1 MFLSHIQF
9 LQGSVRVI
17 RDACKKGG
25 QRITKSGGVPLL
37 KASNSIDNPTV
48 DLSTSGFQIM
58 CCQYGQEPFTHLIIG
73 EIEQISSHT
82 SIIFFNSEIS
92 ALINHG

>member
-25 QRITKSGGVPLL
+25 QRITKSGGIPLL

-58 CCQYGQEPFTHLIIG
+58 CCPNTDKNPLRTSLLGK
-73 EIEQISSHT
+73 SSR
-82 SIIFFNSEIS
+82 
-92 ALINHG
+92 

>member
-48 DLSTSGFQIM
+48 DLSIM

-73 EIEQISSHT
+73 KIEQISSHT